1 MAKGLLTNEELI
13 DTLITDCNDAVGAI
27 VSGNNI
33 KFCKTMYEMVVK
45 LVNLKNGIKSDMEN
59 KDMNIEHLKGLLHN
73 LGHEVVEATP
83 AEIMSEAE
91 RDGADNGNNTNKSDL

>member
-1 MAKGLLTNEELI
+1 MAKGLYSNAELI
-13 DTLITDCNDAVGAI
+13 DVIVADCNNAVGAI
-27 VSGNNI
+27 FSGNNI
-33 KFCKTMYEMVVK
+33 KFCKIMYEIVVK

-73 LGHEVVEATP
+73 LGHDVVEATP

-91 RDGADNGNNTNKSDL
+91 RDGADDGNDTN